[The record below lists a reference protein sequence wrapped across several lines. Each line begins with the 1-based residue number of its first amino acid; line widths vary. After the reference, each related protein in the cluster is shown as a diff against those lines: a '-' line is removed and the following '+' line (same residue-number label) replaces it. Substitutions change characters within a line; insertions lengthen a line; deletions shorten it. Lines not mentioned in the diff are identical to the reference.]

1 MVKTEKWKVFNFEG
15 SIRGMRTSLDHYD
28 GTDSFVEYILDTLNG
43 TNTDG
48 KPAEIKITNENFVFG
63 ENDLNLAKDLING
76 GPSHR
81 KFLNQILVSVDVTGP
96 LYWLKELDNYVKG
109 TYSGSLVDTI
119 CKYPITKELFST
131 DGMSE
136 ASIKIMENYLKQIEK
151 LRKKFLDEGKSNNQ
165 IWREITCMIPESWN
179 QKNTYVFS
187 YETLLN
193 IVKDKQ
199 NDRSIE
205 WSSFIAQA
213 KESCPYF
220 DELIISYIN
229 YKKDVD
235 MKVSRYD
242 EMLDAISLY
251 ITTYGALTKKQ
262 KEEARKRL
270 DELEASRR
278 QSETPVSN
286 TNKPVVAVRSII

>member
-15 SIRGMRTSLDHYD
+15 AIRGMRTSLDHYD

-63 ENDLNLAKDLING
+63 ENDLNLAKDLIKS
-76 GPSHR
+76 GPSYR

-96 LYWLKELDNYVKG
+96 LYWLRELDSYTKG
-109 TYSGSLVDTI
+109 TDSGNLVDI
-119 CKYPITKELFST
+119 IYKYPITKELFST

-151 LRKKFLDEGKSNNQ
+151 LRKKFLDEGKSNKQ
-165 IWREITCMIPESWN
+165 ILREITCMIPESWN
-179 QKNTYVFS
+179 QKKTYVFS

-193 IVKDKQ
+193 IAKDKE
-199 NDRSIE
+199 NNKSIE
-205 WSSFIAQA
+205 WTSFIAQA

-220 DELIISYIN
+220 DELIVSYIN
-229 YKKDVD
+229 YEKDNH
-235 MKVSRYD
+235 MKISRYD
-242 EMLDAISLY
+242 EMVDNISLY
-251 ITTYGALTKKQ
+251 VAAYGALSEEQ
-262 KEEARKRL
+262 KEEARKKL
-270 DELEASRR
+270 DELEAARR
-278 QSETPVSN
+278 QSETPISN